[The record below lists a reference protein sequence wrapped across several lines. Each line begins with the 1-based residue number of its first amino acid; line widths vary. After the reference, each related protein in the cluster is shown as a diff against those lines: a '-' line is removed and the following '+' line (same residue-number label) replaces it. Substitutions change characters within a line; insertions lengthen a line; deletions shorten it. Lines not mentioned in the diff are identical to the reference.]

1 MRKIP
6 SLFQRE
12 DAPRGRQSLVVDR
25 VTPGCEWVL
34 AGEGVATVK
43 FDGTAVLVRDGV
55 LYARFDAKRGKPA
68 PAGAIPC
75 QEADPVTG
83 HHPHWVR
90 ADRPEDR
97 WIREA
102 AANSPWLAHVAGET
116 TAEACGPKINSNA
129 EGLDS
134 HVLWEHG
141 CEIEPEA
148 PRTFEALSRYLS
160 DGRMEGLVWHHPDGR
175 MAKIK
180 TRDFGHAWPS
190 KRSPS

>member
-12 DAPRGRQSLVVDR
+12 DTPRGKQSLVVDR
-25 VTPGCEWVL
+25 VTPGCEWVTN
-34 AGEGVATVK
+34 GEGVATVK

-83 HHPHWVR
+83 HHPHWVVAER
-90 ADRPEDR
+90 SEDR

-102 AANSPWLAHVAGET
+102 FNNSRGIVVMRGEGT
-116 TAEACGPKINSNA
+116 YEACGPKINGNA
-129 EGLDS
+129 EGLSD
-134 HVLWEHG
+134 HALYPHG
-141 CEIEPEA
+141 SEVASEA
-148 PRTFEALSRYLS
+148 PRTFEALSRYLA